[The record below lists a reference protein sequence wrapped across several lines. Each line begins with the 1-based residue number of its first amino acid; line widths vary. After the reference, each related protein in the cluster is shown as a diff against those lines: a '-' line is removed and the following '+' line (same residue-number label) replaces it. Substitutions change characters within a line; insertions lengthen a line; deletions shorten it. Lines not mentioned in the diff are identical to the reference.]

1 MMSRSLIVLTLGFIA
16 VAAGPAAALE
26 ASGQAVAVVA
36 DTSASGPGGD
46 RALATQ
52 GPVFTGDVI
61 KTDRRGTAQLL
72 FADQTRMVIGP
83 QSQVTIDKFVFGGPA
98 KASTFAIDAVRG
110 SFRFITG
117 ASAKNAYSISTP
129 TATIGVRGTAFDG
142 HIGKD
147 GTTTIAMWHGA
158 VRLCD
163 KAEPRQHCTEISG
176 TCSMIQVPPD
186 KDFNRV
192 NNVYERTA
200 ILDENVPFAFR
211 QTGLQTAFRVA
222 SGSCEI
228 HNVDPYTNP
237 NSHEPAPPPPRPQE
251 D

>member
-1 MMSRSLIVLTLGFIA
+1 MLSRSLFLLTLGFIA
-16 VAAGPAAALE
+16 VAAGPAAAIQ

-72 FADQTRMVIGP
+72 FVDQTRMVIGP
-83 QSQVTIDKFVFGGPA
+83 QSQVTIDKFVFGGPS

-142 HIGKD
+142 HIAKD

-176 TCSMIQVPPD
+176 TCSVIQVDPHDGFKPV
-186 KDFNRV
+186 KD
-192 NNVYERTA
+192 VYARTDLLESS
-200 ILDENVPFAFR
+200 IPFAFR
-211 QTGLQTAFRVA
+211 QHGLHSEFRVA

-228 HNVDPYTNP
+228 HNFDPAPNP
-237 NSHEPAPPPPRPQE
+237 NSHENAPPPPPRDE
-251 D
+251 